1 MAALRIVP
9 EASEVH
15 IDARSS
21 LHAIH
26 GRATQI
32 GGEVDVE
39 VVDGRPGTSLRGRIE
54 VPVAGLRSGN
64 PLEDRELHRR
74 VDARRFPTILGEV
87 RSATSADGDG
97 TFRVEGDIT
106 FHGVTQPAT
115 GEVRI
120 SVEGDRLV
128 VEGEHVFDVRDFG
141 ITPPRI
147 LMLRV
152 EPDVTVRIRLVV
164 DLGGEPPTA
173 CPPGSAP

>member
-1 MAALRIVP
+1 MAARPIVP
-9 EASEVH
+9 EASEVLVE
-15 IDARSS
+15 ARSS

-26 GRATQI
+26 GRATQLS
-32 GGEVDVE
+32 GEVEVE
-39 VVDGRPGTSLRGRIE
+39 VVDGRPGKSLRGRIE
-54 VPVAGLRSGN
+54 VPVDGLRSGN

-74 VDARRFPTILGEV
+74 ADARRFPAILGEV
-87 RSATSADGDG
+87 RSATSDGDG
-97 TFRVEGDIT
+97 RFRVEGDVT
-106 FHGVTQPAT
+106 FHGVTQSVT
-115 GEVRI
+115 GEVRV

-164 DLGGEPPTA
+164 EP
-173 CPPGSAP
+173 G